1 MRQCGDHGRLRW
13 IGCRGRW
20 TALLHTA
27 SAAGLALA
35 VIGFAGGARAEI
47 DREQARADMRE
58 IYASIRVLVPLSAD
72 EKAFGDSKN
81 RELIREALSKLA
93 ARSRH
98 VADHVSGDAGA
109 RDLRIQYLAGSLSR
123 GSVEALRRFDE
134 GLELDARFF
143 VQQLPD
149 FCVACHSAL
158 PSPMDSPL
166 AQDFVSDKE
175 LARLAPARRAMLQVA
190 TRRFDD
196 ALSSY
201 ETLFASPVVH
211 PAELLHP
218 LTQYLTV
225 AIRVK
230 NDLARPVPVL
240 EKLGARPDL
249 WSNLQTDVDRWV
261 ETLKSYASEPPK
273 EVTLDSAREPLDAAV
288 GIIRFPTD
296 RQVLVHYLVASSRF
310 HRYLEGHSEDRNRN
324 VAEAYYWLGL
334 IESRVGGSYW
344 VSESDF
350 YLETA
355 IRLAPRDPIAQQ
367 AFALYEE
374 EAILGWTGSSG
385 NNMPAEVRSRI
396 EQLRSLVY
404 PE

>member
-1 MRQCGDHGRLRW
+1 ML
-13 IGCRGRW
+13 I
-20 TALLHTA
+20 ALT
-27 SAAGLALA
+27 
-35 VIGFAGGARAEI
+35 GFAGTAMAEI
-47 DREQARADMRE
+47 DREQARLDMRV
-58 IYASIRVLVPLSAD
+58 IYESIRVLVPLSAD
-72 EKAFGDSKN
+72 EDSFGDPKQ
-81 RELIREALSKLA
+81 RKRIREALSKLA
-93 ARSRH
+93 TRAEH
-98 VADHVSGDAGA
+98 VADHVGDKD
-109 RDLRIQYLAGSLSR
+109 RRIQYLGASLSR
-123 GSVEALRRFDE
+123 ESVEALRRLDE
-134 GLELDARFF
+134 GRIRDARFF

-166 AQDFVSDKE
+166 ALDFVSDKE
-175 LARLAPARRAMLQVA
+175 LAKLSPARRAALQVA

-196 ALSSY
+196 ALASFESV
-201 ETLFASPVVH
+201 FVSPVVH
-211 PAELLHP
+211 PAELLQP

-240 EKLGARPDL
+240 ENLAARPDL
-249 WSNLQTDVDRWV
+249 WRNLQSDVERWV
-261 ETLKSYASEPPK
+261 ETLKSYASEPIRQP
-273 EVTLDSAREPLDAAV
+273 TLESARAPLDDAAA
-288 GIIRFPTD
+288 IIRFPTD

-310 HRYLEGHSEDRNRN
+310 HRYLEDRQSDAHRD

-355 IRLAPRDPIAQQ
+355 IRLAPSDPIAAQ
-367 AFALYEE
+367 AFALFEE

-385 NNMPAEVRSRI
+385 NNMPVEVRSRI
-396 EQLRSLVY
+396 EELRSLVY
-404 PE
+404 PD

>member
-1 MRQCGDHGRLRW
+1 M
-13 IGCRGRW
+13 
-20 TALLHTA
+20 A
-27 SAAGLALA
+27 LAL
-35 VIGFAGGARAEI
+35 IGFAGGARAEL
-47 DREQARADMRE
+47 DRGQTRSEMRE
-58 IYASIRVLVPLSAD
+58 IYASIRVLVPLSVD
-72 EKAFGDSKN
+72 EKAFGDPKN

-93 ARSRH
+93 AH
-98 VADHVSGDAGA
+98 AEQVADHAGGRA
-109 RDLRIQYLAGSLSR
+109 GGNDLRIEYLASSLSR
-123 GSVEALRRFDE
+123 ESVEALRRFDE
-134 GLELDARFF
+134 GRKRDARFF
-143 VQQLPD
+143 MQQLPD

-158 PSPMDSPL
+158 PSPKDSPL
-166 AQDFVSDKE
+166 ARDFVSDKE
-175 LARLAPARRAMLQVA
+175 LARLSPGQRAMLQVA

-201 ETLFASPVVH
+201 ETLFASPRVH

-230 NDLARPVPVL
+230 NDLGRPVPVL
-240 EKLGARPDL
+240 EKLATRPDL
-249 WSNLQTDVDRWV
+249 WRILKPDVDRWV
-261 ETLKSYASEPPK
+261 ETLKAYASEPQGR
-273 EVTLDSAREPLDAAV
+273 VTLESARAPLDEAA

-310 HRYLEGHSEDRNRN
+310 HRYLEDHSGDRNRD

-334 IESRVGGSYW
+334 IESRVGGNYW

-355 IRLAPRDPIAQQ
+355 IRLAPGDPIAEQ

-385 NNMPAEVRSRI
+385 NNMPPEVRSRI
-396 EQLRSLVY
+396 EKLRLMVH
-404 PE
+404 PN

>member
-1 MRQCGDHGRLRW
+1 MGQSGVHGW
-13 IGCRGRW
+13 FAYRGRW
-20 TALLHTA
+20 LARL
-27 SAAGLALA
+27 SAVGRIGLAFAL
-35 VIGFAGGARAEI
+35 IGFAGGATAEI
-47 DREQARADMRE
+47 DRERARTDMRE

-72 EKAFGDSKN
+72 EDAFGDPKN

-93 ARSRH
+93 ARSQH
-98 VADHVSGDAGA
+98 VADHVSGEVGA

-123 GSVEALRRFDE
+123 ESVEALQRFDE

-149 FCVACHSAL
+149 FCVACHTAL

-175 LARLAPARRAMLQVA
+175 LARLAPGRRAMLQVA

-230 NDLARPVPVL
+230 NDLTRPVPVL

-249 WSNLQTDVDRWV
+249 WRNLQTDVDRWV
-261 ETLKSYASEPPK
+261 ETLKSYASEPPR
-273 EVTLDSAREPLDAAV
+273 EVTLESAREPLDAAA
-288 GIIRFPTD
+288 GIIGFPTD

-310 HRYLEGHSEDRNRN
+310 HRYLERHSEERNRD

-344 VSESDF
+344 VSEFDF

-355 IRLAPRDPIAQQ
+355 IRLAPSDPMAQQ

-385 NNMPAEVRSRI
+385 NNMPAEVRRRI

-404 PE
+404 PK